1 MKHEDDI
8 SDNTQ
13 ESFLEAQEKAHGWLG
28 NEKTEKKYS
37 AKNYIPNPHLDH
49 AAGDYEPLKEDSR
62 FHNSEDPHRTT
73 GKFNKERF
81 SSSQKKRDALIAKN
95 GQLMICK
102 LYSSTLN
109 HDRH

>member
-28 NEKTEKKYS
+28 NEKSDKKYS
-37 AKNYIPNPHLDH
+37 ARNNIRNPDLDH

-62 FHNSEDPHRTT
+62 FHISEDLHRTT
-73 GKFNKERF
+73 GKFNKERGF
-81 SSSQKKRDALIAKN
+81 SQKKLDKQIAKN
-95 GQLMICK
+95 EK
-102 LYSSTLN
+102 LGEMQTMFN
-109 HDRH
+109 AMDHDRH

>member
-28 NEKTEKKYS
+28 NEKIDKKYS
-37 AKNYIPNPHLDH
+37 AKNYIHNPYLDH

-73 GKFNKERF
+73 GKFNKERGF
-81 SSSQKKRDALIAKN
+81 SQKKRDALIAKN
-95 GQLMICK
+95 GQLGDMQTIF
-102 LYSSTLN
+102 STLN

>member
-13 ESFLEAQEKAHGWLG
+13 ESFLDAQEKAHGWLG
-28 NEKTEKKYS
+28 NRKNDKKYS
-37 AKNYIPNPHLDH
+37 ARNYIRNPNLDH

-73 GKFNKERF
+73 EKFNKERGF
-81 SSSQKKRDALIAKN
+81 SQKKLDKLIAKDGRLDDMQTMFN
-95 GQLMICK
+95 AMD
-102 LYSSTLN
+102 